1 MTRIE
6 MFQKLLVLISYGE
19 ENHHG
24 SCGEVLP
31 EFTMEDF
38 CELEHIIKEELM
50 MAKKEGDE

>member
-6 MFQKLLVLISYGE
+6 MLQKLLVLISYGE

-24 SCGEVLP
+24 SCGEILP